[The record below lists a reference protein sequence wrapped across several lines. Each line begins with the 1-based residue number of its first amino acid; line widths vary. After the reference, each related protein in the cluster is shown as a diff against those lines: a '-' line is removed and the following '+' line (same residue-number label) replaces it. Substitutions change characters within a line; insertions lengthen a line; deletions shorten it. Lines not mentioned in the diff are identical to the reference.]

1 MVISQHLCFKVVVNG
16 EGEEEEA
23 ANPKLEPLFEA
34 CELIRE
40 PGSSRRLAQSLP
52 AADFLP
58 ANRKHF
64 FRNSLSFGSSGVAN
78 EGAPKKLGLL
88 FWGRLVG

>member
-16 EGEEEEA
+16 EGEEEAAA

-64 FRNSLSFGSSGVAN
+64 FRNSLSFGSSRVAN
-78 EGAPKKLGLL
+78 EGAQKN
-88 FWGRLVG
+88 